1 MGFNGI
7 GGNLNVAGMIPWE
20 IVLAYFALA
29 LFFVFYYSRKT
40 GGLKGYKTADF
51 VYIGIG
57 AAFTVVWEF
66 FVGPLMDKIIPPGLT
81 AFIGFGFF
89 GRILILFIVAGLVR
103 KPGVGMMSMAI
114 FDILGDIF
122 HYGFSGEPM
131 FVIYESLTYGL
142 FLDLAISIKRGNLFD
157 NFTRKANKAGQTVQ
171 NVKSAAHQRIF
182 AAITGG
188 IIGFAWA
195 FPDPFF
201 YSGFFGPFLYGSI
214 VNWQAIL
221 VSFAEAI
228 PGNVLLGAIG
238 GLIALRVAR
247 VIG

>member
-1 MGFNGI
+1 MSLNGI
-7 GGNLNVAGMIPWE
+7 QGNLNIAGMIPWE
-20 IVLAYFALA
+20 IVLAYFVIALG
-29 LFFVFYYSRKT
+29 FVLYYSHKT
-40 GGLKGYKTADF
+40 EGLNGFKTVDF

-66 FVGPLMDKIIPPGLT
+66 FIGPLMDKIVPPGLT

-89 GRILILFIVAGLVR
+89 GRIIIIFIIAGLVK

-131 FVIYESLTYGL
+131 FVVYESLTYGL
-142 FLDLAISIKRGNLFD
+142 FIDLAITIKKGNLFG
-157 NFTRKANKAGQTVQ
+157 NFSKKAKEGIKAQ
-171 NVKSAAHQRIF
+171 SMSRQRLF

-188 IIGFAWA
+188 IIGFTWA
-195 FPDPFF
+195 FPGSFF
-201 YSGFFGPFLYGSI
+201 YNGFFGPFLYGSI

-221 VSFAEAI
+221 IGFAESI
-228 PGNVLLGAIG
+228 PGNVIFGGIA

-247 VIG
+247 VLGQ

>member
-7 GGNLNVAGMIPWE
+7 GADLSVPGMIPWE
-20 IVLAYFALA
+20 IIVAYFAIA
-29 LFFVFYYSRKT
+29 LGFVLYYSRKT
-40 GGLKGYKTADF
+40 GGLKGYKTVDF

-66 FVGPLMDKIIPPGLT
+66 FVGPLLDKIVPPGLS

-89 GRILILFIVAGLVR
+89 GRIIILFIIAGLVR
-103 KPGVGMMSMAI
+103 KPGVGMLSLAI

-122 HYGFSGEPM
+122 HYGFSGEPI
-131 FVIYESLTYGL
+131 FVFYEALTYGL
-142 FLDLAISIKRGNLFD
+142 FIDIAITIRRGNLFG
-157 NFTRKANKAGQTVQ
+157 NFSTGKTKNGIGAYAQK
-171 NVKSAAHQRIF
+171 HQELF

-188 IIGFAWA
+188 IIGFTWA

-214 VNWQAIL
+214 VNWQKIL
-221 VSFAEAI
+221 ITFAESI
-228 PGNVLLGAIG
+228 PGNIIFGIIA

-247 VIG
+247 VLGQ